1 MRRRFLN
8 SGGAV
13 EPPIEGPTFEA
24 YDITDYVKQGV
35 SSNIPQYVPIGTTIM
50 YHKPSDT
57 LKAFAF
63 TSNMIDAMTD
73 GQGGINS
80 KTYAV
85 NDYEP
90 VGIVLY
96 SRRQIEIGS
105 GLDPNRLCCISLH
118 ALDLQGGEAVL
129 RNGAVE
135 YEFAKELLSS
145 SYFKDCKR
153 FVVTGVAADAAI
165 DSGKIPSCST
175 ALDFNPSSASNK
187 KKDYMFST
195 DREVDDTTLSILD
208 PNDGYRGKVRCFPLS
223 PLGFSSALSDKIWS
237 PFETSID
244 DFDSN
249 YYNPLIKEEEYVI
262 RPMDSAWVLPS
273 QYFSVPYDWDA
284 LITSFVDS
292 LQDRFGL
299 YRVDTNFFT
308 LPTINELRMMWA
320 RIDII
325 TETEVA
331 LAEIFP
337 YIPILGSFKGPSVV
351 MPQRSFIYS
360 CDYLSSS
367 ERHLCMGYMGRLMAL
382 PLGSGVILGVNAL
395 VIPFF
400 HLSYTDLG

>member
-1 MRRRFLN
+1 MRRRFFN

-35 SSNIPQYVPIGTTIM
+35 SADIPQYVPIGTTIM

-96 SRRQIEIGS
+96 SRRQIEMS
-105 GLDPNRLCCISLH
+105 SRLDSSRLCCISLH
-118 ALDLQGGEAVL
+118 ALVPQEGEVVL
-129 RNGAVE
+129 RNGVVE
-135 YEFAKELLSS
+135 YTFASELLNSS
-145 SYFKDCKR
+145 FFKDCR
-153 FVVTGVAADAAI
+153 RHVITGVAADKAI
-165 DSGKIPSCST
+165 DINKIPLCSIS
-175 ALDFNPSSASNK
+175 LDFNNASNYNNRI
-187 KKDYMFST
+187 DYMFST
-195 DREVDDTTLSILD
+195 DREVDTTLSVLD
-208 PNDGYRGKVRCFPLS
+208 PNDSYRNKVNCIPFS
-223 PLGFSSALSDKIWS
+223 ALGFNAYSDKIWS

-244 DFDSN
+244 DTHGN

-273 QYFSVPYDWDA
+273 EYFSVPYDWDA

-325 TETEVA
+325 TETELA
-331 LAEIFP
+331 LAEIFS